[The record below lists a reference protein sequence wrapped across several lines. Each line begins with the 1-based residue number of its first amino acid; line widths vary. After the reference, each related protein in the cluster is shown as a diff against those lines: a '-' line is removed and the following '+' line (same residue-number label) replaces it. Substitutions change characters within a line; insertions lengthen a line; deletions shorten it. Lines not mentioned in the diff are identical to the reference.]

1 MKTKQYKVGD
11 HVFEIQF
18 VDDNN
23 DESLLPSFRPFE
35 LKDSD
40 DVPLFRVI
48 VDDSFKFDE
57 LGHEIG
63 QFDCGGS
70 NHGVYLLPNGAY
82 QFVVT
87 DVNGVLCCHMQSTSD
102 FNEIKV
108 AIKGKTGCD
117 LMNDDN
123 PVVRVVD
130 GKAIIYG
137 SPWSGKTPCYRN
149 IQAPIGAIVR
159 IQQRPKNEIRKL
171 GPVESFTVLLP
182 AMSNMKWDS
191 RVYKGICD
199 GITGLIEHCN
209 LYELGCLPNGE
220 AAILCHD
227 TVSVN

>member
-70 NHGVYLLPNGAY
+70 NHGVYLLPKLL
-82 QFVVT
+82 
-87 DVNGVLCCHMQSTSD
+87 D
-102 FNEIKV
+102 EKV
-108 AIKGKTGCD
+108 ARLQLTR
-117 LMNDDN
+117 LNAQLS
-123 PVVRVVD
+123 RL
-130 GKAIIYG
+130 
-137 SPWSGKTPCYRN
+137 TEE
-149 IQAPIGAIVR
+149 QAAYIGV
-159 IQQRPKNEIRKL
+159 
-171 GPVESFTVLLP
+171 PVEGPFKS
-182 AMSNMKWDS
+182 
-191 RVYKGICD
+191 
-199 GITGLIEHCN
+199 EH
-209 LYELGCLPNGE
+209 YRY
-220 AAILCHD
+220 
-227 TVSVN
+227 

>member
-82 QFVVT
+82 
-87 DVNGVLCCHMQSTSD
+87 
-102 FNEIKV
+102 
-108 AIKGKTGCD
+108 
-117 LMNDDN
+117 
-123 PVVRVVD
+123 
-130 GKAIIYG
+130 
-137 SPWSGKTPCYRN
+137 
-149 IQAPIGAIVR
+149 
-159 IQQRPKNEIRKL
+159 
-171 GPVESFTVLLP
+171 
-182 AMSNMKWDS
+182 
-191 RVYKGICD
+191 
-199 GITGLIEHCN
+199 
-209 LYELGCLPNGE
+209 
-220 AAILCHD
+220 
-227 TVSVN
+227 